1 MLIIIALIIIYTI
14 IAFIFGCLCY
24 ENFIGVTDLAWVL
37 GLLWGIVLPFMII
50 YALINTIIKWFK
62 ADWE

>member
-1 MLIIIALIIIYTI
+1 MIIALIVITYTI

-24 ENFIGVTDLAWVL
+24 ENFIGITDSAWTL

-50 YALINTIIKWFK
+50 YALLYTIVKWFQMC
-62 ADWE
+62 WR